1 MIYNEPDSSEES
13 TVTFLLQDLNGL
25 VGQSST
31 VLLEAVVT
39 RLEVDEVELQVQR
52 RR

>member
-1 MIYNEPDSSEES
+1 MIYNEPDSSEEG
-13 TVTFLLQDLNGL
+13 TVTFLLQDFNGL

-31 VLLEAVVT
+31 VLLEAVET